1 MNQPETISAGAARP
15 GLAPLSDLAPEAARR
30 VRAVLTDIDDTLTS
44 EGRLTAAAYAA
55 LEDLHAAGLKV
66 VPVTGRPAGW
76 CDLAARFWPV
86 DGVVGENGAF
96 AFRYDHAARTMHRR
110 FFATESERAENR
122 VRLDALAQK
131 ILARVPGAALSR
143 SEERRV

>member
-1 MNQPETISAGAARP
+1 MESETAAGV
-15 GLAPLSDLAPEAARR
+15 R
-30 VRAVLTDIDDTLTS
+30 VVLTDIDDTLTTH
-44 EGRLTAAAYAA
+44 GRLTTEAYAA
-55 LEDLHAAGLKV
+55 LASLQAAGIRV

-76 CDLAARFWPV
+76 CDLVARFWPV

-96 AFRYDHAARTMHRR
+96 AFRYDHAARTMRRR
-110 FFATESERAENR
+110 FFASAAERAENR